1 VRDLPE
7 VGTAVLV
14 THSATAMALCTALL
28 GLDQRMHVLGPL
40 ANCHWSEL
48 VSNEEHSWRLR
59 GHNLGVQG
67 TVVPAPAYAEPAEEA
82 SDADA

>member
-1 VRDLPE
+1 M
-7 VGTAVLV
+7 LV

-28 GLDQRMHVLGPL
+28 GLPSSAHMLGPL

-48 VSNEEHSWRLR
+48 RRATRRHRCGGCGRTTSALP
-59 GHNLGVQG
+59 GV
-67 TVVPAPAYAEPAEEA
+67 VVPLPVHAEAGDEA